1 LTPPSSLTEKP
12 PRRAVFLDRD
22 GTINVEKD
30 YLHRVED
37 FEFIPGAPE
46 AIARLNAAGFVVLVV
61 SNQAG
66 IARGYFEP
74 GAVETLHDHLQSE
87 LAHFNAHID
96 GFYFCPH
103 HPIEGQGKYRLD
115 CDCRKGKP
123 GLLLQAAEEH
133 GIDLAQSYMVGD
145 KASDIEAGIAGGCTP
160 LLVLTGYGSQASE
173 EVAARVP
180 RFSDLA
186 AAVDFILKRP

>member
-1 LTPPSSLTEKP
+1 MKGSPLTENP
-12 PRRAVFLDRD
+12 LRRAVFLDRD
-22 GTINVEKD
+22 GTINAEKD

-46 AIARLNAAGFVVLVV
+46 AISRLNDAGFVVLVV

-74 GAVETLHDHLQSE
+74 RAVEILHDHLQSE
-87 LAHFNAHID
+87 LAYFGAHID

-103 HPIEGQGKYRLD
+103 HPTEGLGGYRRE

-145 KASDIEAGIAGGCTP
+145 KASDVEAGVAAGCTP

-173 EVAARVP
+173 EVAGKVT
-180 RFSDLA
+180 RFADLA
-186 AAVDFILKRP
+186 AAVDFILKHP

>member
-1 LTPPSSLTEKP
+1 MKGSPLTENP
-12 PRRAVFLDRD
+12 LRRAVFLDRD

-46 AIARLNAAGFVVLVV
+46 AISHLNDAGFVVLVV

-74 GAVETLHDHLQSE
+74 RAVEALHEHLQSE
-87 LAHFNAHID
+87 LVYFGAHID

-103 HPIEGQGKYRLD
+103 HPTEGQGEYRQE

-145 KASDIEAGIAGGCTP
+145 KASDIEAGVAAGCTP

-173 EVAARVP
+173 EVAGKVT
-180 RFSDLA
+180 RFADLA

>member
-1 LTPPSSLTEKP
+1 VEKHP
-12 PRRAVFLDRD
+12 GKKTAVFLDRD
-22 GTINVEKD
+22 GTINVDKG

-37 FEFIPGAPE
+37 FEFISGAPQ

-74 GAVETLHDHLQSE
+74 QAVEILHEYLQSE
-87 LAHFNAHID
+87 LAHFGAHID

-103 HPIEGQGKYRLD
+103 HPTEGQGQYRRD

-133 GIDLAQSYMVGD
+133 DIDLAQSYMVGD
-145 KASDIEAGIAGGCTP
+145 KASDVEAGVAAGCTS
-160 LLVLTGYGSQASE
+160 LLVLTGYGCQVSE
-173 EVAARVP
+173 EVVAKVS
-180 RFSDLA
+180 RFANLA
-186 AAVDFILKRP
+186 AAVDFILKHP